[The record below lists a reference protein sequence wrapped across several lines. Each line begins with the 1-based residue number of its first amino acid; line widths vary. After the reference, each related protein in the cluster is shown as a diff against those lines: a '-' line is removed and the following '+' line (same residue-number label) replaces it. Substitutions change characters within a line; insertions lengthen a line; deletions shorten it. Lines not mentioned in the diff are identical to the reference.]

1 MRYPGRGILEAT
13 GRMRDSFQ
21 YESSNMWTRVF
32 NTVNYFKYHQSRM
45 PRTRLPRRVM
55 MKLDNQRKQ
64 SIVQIFHKGLDNFIR
79 KSGFR
84 LKTGYTP
91 TF

>member
-1 MRYPGRGILEAT
+1 
-13 GRMRDSFQ
+13 
-21 YESSNMWTRVF
+21 
-32 NTVNYFKYHQSRM
+32 
-45 PRTRLPRRVM
+45 M